1 MGAPTIPTRE
11 TVRSRHGV
19 APCGSGVDQPRRIS
33 SSDDARTNRV
43 RAHSDHANRVRER
56 SVIILLAAV
65 RRQSF
70 PRRFHH
76 NATLQYNRLPVVTES
91 VTKSIFTPQSGP
103 SRRGI
108 RPDEGYTNRVDL
120 FDESGLENLAGR
132 APLAERLRP
141 ATLDEVV
148 GQPHLTDEGGPLR
161 TVVERGRIGSV
172 VLWGPPGTGKTTLAR
187 VLANTV
193 EEEFVPLSAVT
204 SGVKDLRAA
213 LDGARGRLKYEGR
226 GTLVFVDEV
235 HRFNKNQQDALLPA
249 LEEGLV
255 DFIGATTENPSFEVT
270 APLLSRSRV
279 LRLRSLSEE
288 YLGLLLD
295 RGVEE
300 LGVEVSDEAREYLL
314 RLAGGDG
321 RRMLNSLEI
330 ASAGTKRIEV
340 TDVERAVGQRALRY
354 GREEHYDVISAFIK
368 SVRGGDPDAALHYLA
383 RMLEA
388 GEDPVFVARRL
399 VILASEDIGNADPHG
414 LPLAVSAAEAVRL
427 IGMPEGRIP
436 LAQATTYLATA
447 PKSNAAYAG
456 INSALTDVRRE
467 NTPEIPMRLR
477 NAVTGLMKEEGYGSG
492 YRYAHNDEPEGM
504 NDTYLPEEL
513 AGRVYYEPKKSGQEV
528 EIKARLQTWREER
541 ERRT

>member
-1 MGAPTIPTRE
+1 M
-11 TVRSRHGV
+11 
-19 APCGSGVDQPRRIS
+19 
-33 SSDDARTNRV
+33 
-43 RAHSDHANRVRER
+43 
-56 SVIILLAAV
+56 
-65 RRQSF
+65 
-70 PRRFHH
+70 
-76 NATLQYNRLPVVTES
+76 
-91 VTKSIFTPQSGP
+91 
-103 SRRGI
+103 
-108 RPDEGYTNRVDL
+108 DL
-120 FDESGLENLAGR
+120 FDESGFENLANR

-148 GQPHLTDEGGPLR
+148 GQPHLTGEGGPLR
-161 TVVERGRIGSV
+161 SVVERGRIGSV

-187 VLANTV
+187 VLASTV
-193 EEEFVPLSAVT
+193 EEEFIPLSAVT

-213 LDGARGRLKYEGR
+213 MEGARERLKYEGR

-235 HRFNKNQQDALLPA
+235 HRFNKAQQDALLPA

-288 YLGLLLD
+288 DLGLLLD
-295 RGVEE
+295 RGMDDLEV
-300 LGVEVSDEAREYLL
+300 GVSDEAREYLL

-321 RRMLNSLEI
+321 RRMLNALEV
-330 ASAGTKRIEV
+330 AAAGTKRVEV
-340 TDVERAVGQRALRY
+340 ADVERAVGQRALRY

-414 LPLAVSAAEAVRL
+414 LPLAVSTAEAVRL

-436 LAQATTYLATA
+436 LAQATTYLASA

-456 INSALTDVRRE
+456 ISAALSDVRRE
-467 NTPEIPMRLR
+467 NTPEVPMHLR
-477 NAVTGLMKEEGYGSG
+477 NAVTGLMKEEGYGAN
-492 YRYAHNDEPEGM
+492 YRYAHGDEPEGM
-504 NDTYLPEEL
+504 NDRYLPEEL
-513 AGRVYYEPKKSGQEV
+513 ADRVYYEPKKSGVEA
-528 EIKARLQTWREER
+528 EIKERLERWREAR
-541 ERRT
+541 ERREAEK

>member
-1 MGAPTIPTRE
+1 M
-11 TVRSRHGV
+11 
-19 APCGSGVDQPRRIS
+19 
-33 SSDDARTNRV
+33 
-43 RAHSDHANRVRER
+43 
-56 SVIILLAAV
+56 
-65 RRQSF
+65 
-70 PRRFHH
+70 
-76 NATLQYNRLPVVTES
+76 
-91 VTKSIFTPQSGP
+91 
-103 SRRGI
+103 
-108 RPDEGYTNRVDL
+108 DL
-120 FDESGLENLAGR
+120 FDESGVENLAGR

-141 ATLDEVV
+141 ATLDDVV
-148 GQPHLTDEGGPLR
+148 GQPQLTGEDGPLR
-161 TVVERGRIGSV
+161 SVVERGRIGSV

-187 VLANTV
+187 VLARTV
-193 EEEFVPLSAVT
+193 REEFVPLSAVT

-213 LDGARGRLKYEGR
+213 LDGARERLKYEGR

-235 HRFNKNQQDALLPA
+235 HRFNKTQQDALLPA

-279 LRLRSLSEE
+279 LRLRSLSEAD
-288 YLGLLLD
+288 LGLLLD
-295 RGVEE
+295 RGAGE
-300 LGVEVSDEAREYLL
+300 LGVAVSDEAREYLL

-321 RRMLNSLEI
+321 RRMLNALEV
-330 ASAGTKRIEV
+330 ASAGTKRVEV
-340 TDVERAVGQRALRY
+340 SDVERAVGERALRY

-414 LPLAVSAAEAVRL
+414 LPLAVAAAEAVRM

-436 LAQATTYLATA
+436 LAQATTYLAST

-456 INSALTDVRRE
+456 INAALADVRRE
-467 NTPEIPMRLR
+467 NTPEVPMHLR

-492 YRYAHNDEPEGM
+492 YRYAHGDEPEGM
-504 NDTYLPEEL
+504 NDRYLPEEISD
-513 AGRVYYEPKKSGQEV
+513 RVYYEAKESGAEA
-528 EIKARLQTWREER
+528 EIKDRLARWREQR
-541 ERRT
+541 EARGQ

>member
-1 MGAPTIPTRE
+1 MFAAERE
-11 TVRSRHGV
+11 KSRY
-19 APCGSGVDQPRRIS
+19 RI
-33 SSDDARTNRV
+33 
-43 RAHSDHANRVRER
+43 RAD
-56 SVIILLAAV
+56 
-65 RRQSF
+65 
-70 PRRFHH
+70 
-76 NATLQYNRLPVVTES
+76 
-91 VTKSIFTPQSGP
+91 G
-103 SRRGI
+103 
-108 RPDEGYTNRVDL
+108 GYTYHMDL
-120 FDESGLENLAGR
+120 FDESGIENLAGR

-141 ATLDEVV
+141 GALDEVV
-148 GQPHLTDEGGPLR
+148 GQPHLTDAGGPLR
-161 TVVERGRIGSV
+161 SVVDRGRIGSV

-213 LDGARGRLKYEGR
+213 LDGARERLKYEGR

-235 HRFNKNQQDALLPA
+235 HRFNKTQQDALLPA

-279 LRLRSLSEE
+279 LRLRALSEAD
-288 YLGLLLD
+288 LGVLLD
-295 RGVEE
+295 RGVAE
-300 LGVEVSDEAREYLL
+300 LAVDISEEAREYLL
-314 RLAGGDG
+314 ALAGGDG
-321 RRMLNSLEI
+321 RRMLNDLEV
-330 ASAGTKRIEV
+330 AAAGTKRVEV
-340 TDVERAVGQRALRY
+340 GDVERAVGQRALRY

-414 LPLAVSAAEAVRL
+414 LPLAVAAAEAVRL

-436 LAQATTYLATA
+436 LAQATTYLAST

-456 INSALTDVRRE
+456 MNAALADVRRE
-467 NTPEIPMRLR
+467 NTPEVPMHLR

-492 YRYAHNDEPEGM
+492 YRYAHSDEPEGM
-504 NDTYLPEEL
+504 NDRYLPEEISDRTYYKPKRSGVEAEIRKRL
-513 AGRVYYEPKKSGQEV
+513 EGWRKGREG
-528 EIKARLQTWREER
+528 REHISER
-541 ERRT
+541 